1 MQNNPLYYVLVIT
14 RSLHKDFDWSHDN
27 VVEGVVKSIVP
38 NLVHTGSGAGL
49 GSRDLEF
56 DGLVTPEDA
65 EQIVNQLEEITGI
78 KFEYLIVPVVAD
90 EDDE

>member
-1 MQNNPLYYVLVIT
+1 MQNDPLYYVLVIS
-14 RSLHKDFDWSHDN
+14 RSLDKDFDWSHDN

-56 DGLVTPEDA
+56 DGQVTPEEA
-65 EQIVNQLEEITGI
+65 EHIVNELEEITGI
-78 KFEYLIVPVVAD
+78 KFEFLIIPIVAD
-90 EDDE
+90 EDE